1 MVKRFDRNG
10 DKRIHL
16 YDVNPIPYGDTL
28 SLNVNMDDNSISIE
42 LAISVAKYFDI
53 DEKEAIKIAN
63 EVKTIVKDNW
73 ERLAGKCGLSR
84 NACEYMRPAFDES
97 YK

>member
-1 MVKRFDRNG
+1 MCAKRERWLKQLLAPG
-10 DKRIHL
+10 S
-16 YDVNPIPYGDTL
+16 
-28 SLNVNMDDNSISIE
+28 SLGGARPKATIQDEKGNLWI
-42 LAISVAKYFDI
+42 AKYFDI

-63 EVKTIVKDNW
+63 EVKTIVRDNW
-73 ERLAGKCGLSR
+73 ERLARKCGLSR